1 MDFQAS
7 ANESGRSVIMQ
18 SVNIHPSSPAVSGT
32 VLGAGMVFERDTK
45 PASGWR
51 LWLTC
56 PGSLLYV
63 AKITHG
69 YILSVWGQ
77 GAWCCGCPSSSVA
90 SGRNLNIHKEITFK
104 KTH

>member
-1 MDFQAS
+1 M
-7 ANESGRSVIMQ
+7 
-18 SVNIHPSSPAVSGT
+18 SGT

-69 YILSVWGQ
+69 YILSGAREHGAVVALHPVWLLG
-77 GAWCCGCPSSSVA
+77 
-90 SGRNLNIHKEITFK
+90 ET
-104 KTH
+104 